1 MSNPSVLP
9 VGDSLEEPP
18 EERLRDRPSV
28 TLPTPAPSVG
38 MDVLAPDAM
47 DKNGL
52 QGTAE
57 GVSVTILTRNHC
69 IEGHVSLL
77 QGLQWL
83 GQFLFDLH
91 DSELHKELLSTSCMF
106 FFDNRRNWGV
116 VLKTFHPANYFT
128 SITPNKCLWEGTH
141 TAIQFTVLRNTEKS
155 AAMLLWNSICLYP

>member
-9 VGDSLEEPP
+9 VGDSFEEPP

-91 DSELHKELLSTSCMF
+91 DSELHKELLSTSCMV

-116 VLKTFHPANYFT
+116 VLKTFQTLVIILQASHRISVFGKEN
-128 SITPNKCLWEGTH
+128 
-141 TAIQFTVLRNTEKS
+141 IQPSSLLRCRNTEKS
-155 AAMLLWNSICLYP
+155 AAMLL